1 MKLRITPEINN
12 PLLKKDLQLVIT
24 MEQDGH
30 FEVYIPKS
38 SVKPDRH
45 LLLGIA
51 QSMAFQIEEKDPETV
66 VFAKDAIVQLDAD
79 GSVQE
84 ISSSLIMVRTL
95 DEGAIAAL
103 VRTDSSS
110 GKRLARQVVRALTG
124 TIRLDVP

>member
-38 SVKPDRH
+38 RVKPDRH

-66 VFAKDAIVQLDAD
+66 VFAKDATVQLDAD

-84 ISSSLIMVRTL
+84 ISSSLIMV
-95 DEGAIAAL
+95 
-103 VRTDSSS
+103 
-110 GKRLARQVVRALTG
+110 
-124 TIRLDVP
+124 